1 MRTLRHALWPGG
13 LALGVAAEWAAYDGD
28 AALTVADG
36 LVGFGLI
43 AAGLVTWGR
52 RAESGFGPIATAA
65 GFAWFLG
72 TFGGWAL
79 YLHRG
84 VFAHLILSYPSG
96 HVRSQLERAAI
107 AAGYA
112 YAAIY
117 PIAANDYATL
127 GFAATIVA
135 VSVRRYAVAGGP
147 ERRARASAVYAAL
160 AFASAL
166 TLGAATQL
174 ANSDIDR
181 TVLWVYYA
189 VVLLVGLGLAADLI
203 WGRWAQAALT
213 GLVVDLGEPGSVGT
227 LRDRLARALGDATL
241 AVGYFVPER
250 GGYVDEAGRPLE
262 LPAAGAGRAVTPI
275 EEDGGPVAALVHDEA
290 VLDDPDL
297 VSAVASAARLSVSNA
312 RLQAEVRARV
322 TEVEAS
328 RLRIVQAA
336 DAQRRRLES
345 DIRQGPERRLAHM
358 AELLEGCGSQLASVR
373 GDLDRARAQLREFA
387 RGIHPAILTEA
398 GLAAAVDDLSE
409 RSPVPIKVA
418 VPTGRWPP
426 AVEAA
431 AYFVCS
437 EALTN
442 VTKYARAS
450 QLAVAVEESGDRLT
464 IRVVDDGVGGA
475 DPAAGSGLSGLTD
488 RIEALG
494 GDLRVESPPGG
505 GTRVTAE
512 VPLP

>member
-147 ERRARASAVYAAL
+147 ERRARASAVCAAL

-166 TLGAATQL
+166 TLGADER
-174 ANSDIDR
+174 S
-181 TVLWVYYA
+181 
-189 VVLLVGLGLAADLI
+189 
-203 WGRWAQAALT
+203 
-213 GLVVDLGEPGSVGT
+213 GE
-227 LRDRLARALGDATL
+227 
-241 AVGYFVPER
+241 
-250 GGYVDEAGRPLE
+250 
-262 LPAAGAGRAVTPI
+262 
-275 EEDGGPVAALVHDEA
+275 ALVSRIREEIGAIDVA
-290 VLDDPDL
+290 GGIP
-297 VSAVASAARLSVSNA
+297 VSASIGVASCPPSAILEDAVELADERLYQEKTAA
-312 RLQAEVRARV
+312 E
-322 TEVEAS
+322 
-328 RLRIVQAA
+328 
-336 DAQRRRLES
+336 RRR
-345 DIRQGPERRLAHM
+345 R
-358 AELLEGCGSQLASVR
+358 
-373 GDLDRARAQLREFA
+373 
-387 RGIHPAILTEA
+387 
-398 GLAAAVDDLSE
+398 
-409 RSPVPIKVA
+409 
-418 VPTGRWPP
+418 
-426 AVEAA
+426 
-431 AYFVCS
+431 
-437 EALTN
+437 
-442 VTKYARAS
+442 
-450 QLAVAVEESGDRLT
+450 
-464 IRVVDDGVGGA
+464 
-475 DPAAGSGLSGLTD
+475 
-488 RIEALG
+488 
-494 GDLRVESPPGG
+494 
-505 GTRVTAE
+505 TA
-512 VPLP
+512 